1 MRLGSWMA
9 AAPGILTSRKLR
21 PDNQVLVLLDH
32 VYRRGPPGVPFP
44 LLALC
49 SPSYA
54 TEHLVEQAVH
64 LAQRVVEPAA
74 PVSAHHSLYPLL
86 SRSSRIPRRGTH
98 RSCLYL
104 LRPSMPNLLSYQLSQ
119 GSGERYSTRWLVRI
133 PGALR
138 SRKAS
143 TSSSTPKT
151 S

>member
-1 MRLGSWMA
+1 MNRDIHVLGLS
-9 AAPGILTSRKLR
+9 SRELR

-32 VYRRGPPGVPFP
+32 VYRRGPSGVPCP

-64 LAQRVVEPAA
+64 LAQRIVEPAA

-86 SRSSRIPRRGTH
+86 SRSSRIPRRDAH

-104 LRPSMPNLLSYQLSQ
+104 LRRPMPNLLPYQISQ
-119 GSGERYSTRWLVRI
+119 GSCDRRYSTRRGVCI

-151 S
+151 SA

>member
-1 MRLGSWMA
+1 MDRDIHVLGLGS
-9 AAPGILTSRKLR
+9 GELC
-21 PDNQVLVLLDH
+21 PDHQILVLLDH
-32 VYRRGPPGVPFP
+32 VDRRSPPGILCP
-44 LLALC
+44 LLAPC
-49 SPSYA
+49 SPGYA

-74 PVSAHHSLYPLL
+74 PVSANHGLYPLL
-86 SRSSRIPRRGTH
+86 SCSSRIPRRDTH

-104 LRPSMPNLLSYQLSQ
+104 LRPSMPNLLPYQISQ
-119 GSGERYSTRWLVRI
+119 GSCDRRYSTRRGVCI

-151 S
+151 SA